1 MDFDKAIKA
10 HIQWKQK
17 LTICITESECDFE
30 EKEVCKDNI
39 CDLGK
44 WLYQQTSDQLIK
56 DPIFIEI
63 MEKHKRFHQIAGG
76 IIERSKR
83 NEKMDVDVELGS
95 ESEYGKISNRLIALL
110 MRMRVK
116 DVKF

>member
-17 LTICITESECDFE
+17 LTRCITESECEFD
-30 EKEVCKDNI
+30 EKIVCKDDV

-44 WLYQQTSDQLIK
+44 WLYQQTAEQLVK

-63 MEKHKRFHQIAGG
+63 MDKHKRFHQIAGN

-83 NEKMDVDVELGS
+83 DEKMDSEIELGS
-95 ESEYGKISNRLIALL
+95 DSDYGKISNRLIALL

-116 DVKF
+116 DFSF